1 MTGKDL
7 PALSIADLQS
17 LLRGREVSPREV
29 IEALRARIEA
39 VDGEIAAYLSLD
51 FEGAAREAEK
61 VNVDLPLGGVPVAI
75 KDIISV
81 AGEPCTCASKI
92 LHGYRALYDATV
104 IRKLRA
110 AGAIPFGRTNMDE
123 FAMGSSSEN
132 SAMKPTRNPWDLSR
146 VPGGSSGGSAAAVA
160 ANEAFGAL
168 GTETGGSI
176 RQPAALSGIVGLK
189 PTYGRVSRFGVVA
202 FASSL
207 DQVGPL
213 TKTVRD
219 SALIMNAIAGH
230 DDQETTSLNQPV
242 PDYTAGLGKDLR
254 GVRLGLAK
262 EYMIEGTDPQ
272 VKAAINVAV
281 KHMNSLGTEIVE
293 VSLPHTDYATA
304 VYYILATA
312 EASANLARFD
322 GVRYGYRA
330 ENPKDLLDLYGRT
343 REEGFGLEVKRR
355 IILGTYVLSSG
366 YYDAYYLRAQ
376 KVRELIRQDFANAF
390 EKVDVLISPTSP
402 VSAFKIG
409 ERTADPL
416 QMYLADIFT
425 SPANLAGI
433 CGISV
438 PCGFAEVDGHRLPI
452 GLQLLGKALDE
463 ARILQIAHAYEQSTD
478 WHKARPPTSAEK
490 ETAKKKE

>member
-7 PALSIADLQS
+7 PALSIAELQS
-17 LLRGREVSPREV
+17 LLRDREVSPREV
-29 IEALRARIEA
+29 LEALKARIQT
-39 VDGEIAAYLSLD
+39 VDGEIDAYLSLD
-51 FEGAAREAEK
+51 FEAAAKEAEK
-61 VNVDLPLGGVPVAI
+61 ANVDLPLGGVPIAI
-75 KDIISV
+75 KDIINV
-81 AGEPCTCASKI
+81 ADQPCTCASKI
-92 LHGYRALYDATV
+92 LRGYRAPYDATV
-104 IRKLRA
+104 IRKLRD
-110 AGAIPFGRTNMDE
+110 AGAIPFGKTNMDE
-123 FAMGSSSEN
+123 FAMGSSTEN
-132 SAMKPTRNPWDLSR
+132 SAMRLTRNPWDLSR

-176 RQPAALSGIVGLK
+176 RQPAALSGVVGLK
-189 PTYGRVSRFGVVA
+189 PSYGRVSRFGVVA

-230 DDQETTSLNQPV
+230 DRQETTSLNKPV
-242 PDYTAGLGKDLR
+242 PDHTAPLGKDLR
-254 GVRLGLAK
+254 DFRLGLAK

-272 VKAAINVAV
+272 VKTAINAAV
-281 KHMNSLGTEIVE
+281 KHLNSLGAEIVD

-304 VYYILATA
+304 VYYLLATA

-330 ENPKDLLDLYGRT
+330 ENPTDLLDFYGRT
-343 REEGFGLEVKRR
+343 RGEGLGLEVKRR

-376 KVRELIRQDFANAF
+376 KVRELVRQDFARAF
-390 EKVDVLISPTSP
+390 EKVDALISPTSP
-402 VSAFKIG
+402 VPAFKFG

-438 PCGFAEVDGHRLPI
+438 PCGFAEADGQRLPI

-463 ARILQIAHAYEQSTD
+463 ARILQIAHAYEQTTD
-478 WHKARPPTSAEK
+478 WHKMRPPIAATRQNA
-490 ETAKKKE
+490 